1 MGENFKAFSSFLSFF
16 YQDQDHFKALSSL
29 FQENAKKLDKLL
41 KATSHFPSCLEML
54 KFLLTSSQRKPSQKY
69 FELKAF
75 FNMFKEC
82 FICLI
87 SMNEILLQKSY
98 DTFVYSSFFH
108 FGYLLLLN
116 RRTVIGKM

>member
-1 MGENFKAFSSFLSFF
+1 MGENFKAFSSLLHFF
-16 YQDQDHFKALSSL
+16 YQDQGHLKALSSVFL
-29 FQENAKKLDKLL
+29 KNAKSLDKLF
-41 KATSHFPSCLEML
+41 KTIFHFPSCFEML
-54 KFLLTSSQRKPSQKY
+54 KFLLTSSQRKPSQKD

-98 DTFVYSSFFH
+98 ETFVTLFFH
-108 FGYLLLLN
+108 FVYLLLLN
-116 RRTVIGKM
+116 RRTVNGKK